1 MVFLSKLTIMV
12 FYFLFYF
19 GAADPV
25 SHLSRVV
32 RLANGMNMPYMMRK
46 RHLKSENGKEMSKK
60 SSWNGWLYHPF
71 HLPYAQE
78 ANLFF

>member
-25 SHLSRVV
+25 SHLSRI
-32 RLANGMNMPYMMRK
+32 ANLGMNMPYTAFPE
-46 RHLKSENGKEMSKK
+46 SENGKEISKK

-71 HLPYAQE
+71 HLPYAHE
-78 ANLFF
+78 AYLFL